1 MVSKQLASVSGSGR
15 FFTCRGK
22 HLANTCAPKCA
33 QPGAPQ
39 ACKGP
44 RPEAEAEAEAELEAE
59 VEACARCATCVSRRC
74 AAVCIYAFWSLP
86 ARSSRRLPAC
96 LRPLCKQIKWANGR
110 MDVLFVVLSPVRRQP
125 WQQLRELATAN
136 VFVKSRAAGELPLK
150 TAKTET
156 PRRTQRTQLSCNSR
170 REDEEKKWPKVLQ
183 IS

>member
-33 QPGAPQ
+33 QPGAAQ

-44 RPEAEAEAEAELEAE
+44 RPEAEAQAEAELEAE

-86 ARSSRRLPAC
+86 ARSSRLPAC

-156 PRRTQRTQLSCNSR
+156 PRRTQLSSNSR

>member
-1 MVSKQLASVSGSGR
+1 MLGALRVYLGD
-15 FFTCRGK
+15 
-22 HLANTCAPKCA
+22 AP
-33 QPGAPQ
+33 
-39 ACKGP
+39 
-44 RPEAEAEAEAELEAE
+44 L
-59 VEACARCATCVSRRC
+59 CVSTPSGHC
-74 AAVCIYAFWSLP
+74 LLAALA
-86 ARSSRRLPAC
+86 AC

-156 PRRTQRTQLSCNSR
+156 PRRTQRTQLSSNSR